1 MALTRDF
8 KKTVMADLQRD
19 RAYRVDYLGQA
30 IECLHGGEFAVGKR
44 LLRDYI
50 NGTLGFAALSK
61 VTSTPA
67 KSLMRMLSESSNPHA
82 DKLFAILGCLQA
94 AERVQV
100 KVLPDSRARSRKRNI
115 GREILQGIRQIKRGE
130 HGRVTRV
137 SPARKSRAATP
148 SRSRAL

>member
-8 KKTVMADLQRD
+8 KETVMADLQRD
-19 RAYRVDYLGQA
+19 RAYRVAYLGQA

-61 VTSTPA
+61 ATATPA

-82 DKLFAILGCLQA
+82 DKLFAILGHLQEI
-94 AERVQV
+94 ERVQV
-100 KVLPDSRARSRKRNI
+100 KVLPASRARMPKRNI
-115 GREILQGIRQIKRGE
+115 GREILEGIRQIKRGA
-130 HGRVTRV
+130 HGRVTLT
-137 SPARKSRAATP
+137 PARKSRSATP
-148 SRSRAL
+148 SRSRAP

>member
-8 KKTVMADLQRD
+8 KETVMADLQRD
-19 RAYRVDYLGQA
+19 RAYRVAYLGQA

-61 VTSTPA
+61 ATSTPA

-82 DKLFAILGCLQA
+82 DKLFAILGRLQETSA
-94 AERVQV
+94 
-100 KVLPDSRARSRKRNI
+100 SRSKSCPPHVREAPRGTLVVRFSTGFARSSAVRTV
-115 GREILQGIRQIKRGE
+115 G
-130 HGRVTRV
+130 
-137 SPARKSRAATP
+137 
-148 SRSRAL
+148 